1 MIPLHTSHSHLEKK
15 VEDLRAQAPRAT
27 LQGSAGFILI
37 KKGAARAKR
46 LPPSF
51 GTTNFPFSSLSF
63 SVLLFFF
70 SSFFFFF
77 FSPMLFGVYG
87 LLNIVYRK
95 KRMSLRVAIVLL
107 SIVYAEKLVR
117 LNGVEKSL
125 SNGI

>member
-1 MIPLHTSHSHLEKK
+1 LVTKI
-15 VEDLRAQAPRAT
+15 
-27 LQGSAGFILI
+27 
-37 KKGAARAKR
+37 
-46 LPPSF
+46 
-51 GTTNFPFSSLSF
+51 SLSF
-63 SVLLFFF
+63 
-70 SSFFFFF
+70 FFFFF